1 MTFQKEHCMSRFFVQ
16 LVTLMLLGSTPAL
29 VAAQPRGGPSVPESK
44 PTVIRLSV
52 DPAAEP
58 RPALKYSFMTP
69 LSERKPGNAV
79 PYYYR
84 AILAYVSYQ
93 GRFNSGKDQPTLDA
107 RLDTWAQAPL
117 ENFPRDEVRK
127 ALQGFRAFDDLREAV
142 SREQCDWD
150 WRLQDIDGPK
160 SFEFILEEIQ
170 QSRGLARCLAVKARL
185 EIAEGRYDDAVE
197 TFRIGNQ
204 FARDLATTPIIIPGL
219 VGIAVAGVL
228 DDQVHTFIAAPKSP
242 NLYWALTELPRPLID
257 MRPAVE
263 FEVRFPSRVF
273 PFLKDPEHAQH
284 SPEQWAELVSQAYVT
299 LDRLGSDRPR
309 DDVHGWQARL
319 LATGLALRGY
329 TQAKRDLIAAGYDAA
344 KIEQMPVGQV
354 LAIDEVQQ
362 CRYIASESL
371 KWSFLPYPE
380 GWRRQKQAES
390 DLIRSRYLNPPPT
403 SREVIPINALLLP
416 ATTSGIEAMIRRD
429 ISIAADRVIE
439 AIRMHAALHGGKLP
453 QTLPEISVVPVPNH
467 PRFGTPF
474 PYKVEGD
481 KATLEARRMTEAPT
495 PMQEGDYIFEITI
508 SGDRRPSQ
516 SRSAQ

>member
-1 MTFQKEHCMSRFFVQ
+1 MTFQKEHYMSRYFGQ
-16 LVTLMLLGSTPAL
+16 LVTLVIFGISPAL
-29 VAAQPRGGPSVPESK
+29 IAAPPRGGPTAPESK
-44 PTVIRLSV
+44 PTIVRLAV

-84 AILAYVSYQ
+84 AILAYVGYQ
-93 GRFNSGKDQPTLDA
+93 GRFNTGKGQPTLDA

-127 ALQGFRAFDDLREAV
+127 TLQGFRAFDDLREAA
-142 SREQCDWD
+142 SRERCDWD
-150 WRLQDIDGPK
+150 WRLQDIEGPK

-170 QSRGLARCLAVKARL
+170 QSRGLARCLAAKVRL
-185 EIAEGRYDDAVE
+185 EVAEGRYDDAAE
-197 TFRIGNQ
+197 TLRIGYQ

-219 VGIAVAGVL
+219 VGIAVAGIL

-257 MRPAVE
+257 MRPSVE

-273 PFLKDPEHAQH
+273 PFLKDPEHAHH
-284 SPEQWAELVSQAYVT
+284 SPEQWAELISRAYVT
-299 LDRLGSDRPR
+299 LDRLASERPR
-309 DDVHGWQARL
+309 DDSSWQARL

-344 KIEQMPVGQV
+344 KIDQMPVGQV
-354 LAIDEVQQ
+354 LAVDEVQQ
-362 CRYIASESL
+362 SRYIASESL

-390 DLIRSRYLNPPPT
+390 DLIRSGYLNPPPT

-453 QTLPEISVVPVPNH
+453 RSLSEITVVPVPNH

-474 PYKVEGD
+474 PYTLEGD
-481 KATLEARRMTEAPT
+481 KAILEARRMTEAPA
-495 PMQEGDYIFEITI
+495 PLQEGDYIFEITVA
-508 SGDRRPSQ
+508 GDRH
-516 SRSAQ
+516 RSETRAAE

>member
-1 MTFQKEHCMSRFFVQ
+1 MTFQKEHDMSRYFGQ
-16 LVTLMLLGSTPAL
+16 LVTLVIFGISPAL
-29 VAAQPRGGPSVPESK
+29 IAAPPRGGPNVPESK
-44 PTVIRLSV
+44 PTVVRLAV

-84 AILAYVSYQ
+84 AILAYMGDQ
-93 GRFNSGKDQPTLDA
+93 GRFNTGKGQPTLDA

-127 ALQGFRAFDDLREAV
+127 TLQGFRAFDDLREAA
-142 SREQCDWD
+142 SRERCDWD
-150 WRLQDIDGPK
+150 WRLQDIEGPK

-170 QSRGLARCLAVKARL
+170 QSRGLARCLAAKVRL
-185 EIAEGRYDDAVE
+185 EIAEGRYDDAAE
-197 TFRIGNQ
+197 TLRIGYQ

-219 VGIAVAGVL
+219 VGIAVAGIL
-228 DDQVHTFIAAPKSP
+228 DDQVHTFIASPKSP

-257 MRPAVE
+257 MRPSVE
-263 FEVRFPSRVF
+263 FEVRFPSRIF
-273 PFLKDPEHAQH
+273 PFLKDPEHAHH
-284 SPEQWAELVSQAYVT
+284 SPEQWAGLISRAYLT
-299 LDRLGSDRPR
+299 LDRLASERPQ
-309 DDVHGWQARL
+309 DDTHGWQARL
-319 LATGLALRGY
+319 LATGQALRTY
-329 TQAKRDLIAAGYDAA
+329 TQAKQDLIAAGYDAA

-354 LAIDEVQQ
+354 LAIDEVRL

-390 DLIRSRYLNPPPT
+390 DLIRSGYLNPPPT

-453 QTLPEISVVPVPNH
+453 RSLSEITVVPVPDH

-474 PYKVEGD
+474 PYTLEGD
-481 KATLEARRMTEAPT
+481 KAILEARRMTEAPA
-495 PMQEGDYIFEITI
+495 PLQEGDYIFEISI
-508 SGDRRPSQ
+508 RR
-516 SRSAQ
+516 